1 MKHPPGP
8 EGSTAPALITKLLGA
23 AKKEIFRQYN
33 TVLDVVQE
41 QLDKLGQ
48 DSEDY
53 LQLADELC
61 KKRPTMVSAF
71 SAQWQVFEKELIQPK
86 QAYKQQLKGNSFSLV
101 SDDDLEEKLVVQ
113 RLIANSLSAFN
124 FVMIPIASGFSQAM
138 PDADIT
144 QAKIPFFPQC
154 VGECLQ
160 ESLTKAKLSS
170 TLDQILRKQF
180 RDKLLPNFKHLYI
193 GIRKQLENSGFI
205 LEEAPARD
213 REEVLSGEQG
223 VSTGSRL
230 IEVPED
236 FDLNILELL
245 QSTDITSLLGSDSFE
260 KPSLSNVPDGIGED
274 KSIITISNK
283 DVDNML
289 EVIQNTTKLKDSAD
303 MPDIHQTLA
312 ENLQRNS
319 SDTQYSVMSHSGEN
333 IINLAALMFDFIQN
347 DQGIPPIVSTLLMQ
361 LQIPY
366 MRLALSDADLFI
378 DQAHPAKELLNNLT
392 EISYRVTSTDS
403 EAFHII
409 NDCVNELTHNF
420 TTNKEQVAS
429 LTSKTSN
436 FLMQLVDSANVQELS
451 LTEQARIE
459 ADQEE
464 RVREAE
470 AAVKEFVA
478 LPISKM
484 KKPMFFHLL
493 LEKVWSK
500 VLYISFM
507 KYLPLSDER
516 TEVVDVFNKIL
527 WSTGVGKSSLQKS
540 ELMRELPTIVKG
552 IEKVFT
558 DCQIDE
564 LIQSHFMEQL
574 KDIHLSFIKKAD
586 GQFVSPAKKAT
597 KEPDASESNVQAKE
611 IFTRLAEEQAAQEKR
626 KQQQEQAKLAEKMQQ
641 AVGHDYQQFNQ
652 TTNAVQAKNETLE
665 TIEESLATQSA
676 LDSKVEPIV
685 ASEESEADEA
695 EKATTET
702 SSDDPLEF
710 SFPPTQSVSDQKPAV
725 DKPSSITDEAPDRL
739 STAEA
744 ISLVNKVRTGTRMNY
759 MIKGEFTRCKVAF
772 HSASLEKYIFTNNH
786 GFKLF
791 ERSRADL
798 LVDIQNGYAKVLDNQ
813 PTFDRAL
820 ESVVANIRQHRS
832 S

>member
-1 MKHPPGP
+1 MKHPS
-8 EGSTAPALITKLLGA
+8 EGSTVPALITKLLSA

-33 TVLDVVQE
+33 TVLDAVQE
-41 QLDKLGQ
+41 QLDQLGQ
-48 DSEDY
+48 DSDDY

-71 SAQWQVFEKELIQPK
+71 SARWQVFEKELIQPT
-86 QAYKQQLKGNSFSLV
+86 QAYSQPLKGNSFSLV

-124 FVMIPIASGFSQAM
+124 FVMIPITSGFSQAM

-144 QAKIPFFPQC
+144 QAQIPFFPQC

-205 LEEAPARD
+205 LEEAPARE
-213 REEVLSGEQG
+213 REESLSGEQG
-223 VSTGSRL
+223 ASTGSRL

-245 QSTDITSLLGSDSFE
+245 QSTDITSLLGSDNFE
-260 KPSLSNVPDGIGED
+260 KPSLSNVPAGIGDD

-312 ENLQRNS
+312 ENLQRSS

-347 DQGIPPIVSTLLMQ
+347 DQGIPAIVSALLMQ

-378 DQAHPAKELLNNLT
+378 DQEHPAKTLLNNLT
-392 EISYRVTSTDS
+392 EISYRVTSPDS
-403 EAFHII
+403 EAFNII

-420 TTNKEQVAS
+420 TTNKEQMTS
-429 LTSKTSN
+429 LASKTSD
-436 FLMQLVDSANVQELS
+436 FLTHLVESASAQELS

-459 ADQEE
+459 TEQEE

-470 AAVKEFVA
+470 AAVKELVA
-478 LPISKM
+478 TPISKM

-500 VLYISFM
+500 VLYTSFI

-516 TEVVDVFNKIL
+516 AEVVEIFNKIL
-527 WSTGVGKSSLQKS
+527 WSTGAGESTLQKS
-540 ELMRELPTIVKG
+540 ELMRALPKIVKG

-586 GQFVSPAKKAT
+586 GQFISSSNKTTEETDV
-597 KEPDASESNVQAKE
+597 SESNVQAKE
-611 IFTRLAEEQAAQEKR
+611 IITQLAEEQAAQEKL
-626 KQQQEQAKLAEKMQQ
+626 KQQQKRAKLAEKIQQ
-641 AVGHDYQQFNQ
+641 AVGHDYQQLNQ
-652 TTNAVQAKNETLE
+652 ATNVVQTSNEALE
-665 TIEESLATQSA
+665 AIEESLS
-676 LDSKVEPIV
+676 SI
-685 ASEESEADEA
+685 EA
-695 EKATTET
+695 ESVVATEEPKVDEEEKTTET
-702 SSDDPLEF
+702 SSDEPLEF
-710 SFPPTQSVSDQKPAV
+710 SFTPTQSVNSQKPDVAASPV
-725 DKPSSITDEAPDRL
+725 TEETPDRL
-739 STAEA
+739 SMAES

-772 HSASLEKYIFTNNH
+772 HSASLEKYIFTDNH

-798 LVDIQNGYAKVLDNQ
+798 LVDIQNGFAKILDNQ